1 MDAWIRNSLLCR
13 FRMPPEDD
21 GSHYEG
27 DFDKRNGVSGMVWVA
42 EAIEMAS
49 EYSERLVLGR
59 SLRIWRLPGAPPEEG
74 TGQRGVGSA
83 VDDVGDGAG
92 RPSGVVGVQLAA
104 ADREMETVERLVSR
118 SSSAASARGGWK
130 VIEDGDLKLEDSSP
144 PRRDDD
150 GGPNRVDSIQIIK
163 KLLIKL
169 GGESALEDQGMLQRE
184 RERERETERER
195 ERETERE
202 KGDGELS
209 RPMSPFVTRASPRG
223 DDDAVGSLGARSA
236 PASPASICSDVD
248 AVQGHGAKAASPASE
263 RSEGRRVQERRNV
276 SPGSNDGSLDDS
288 RDMRFTGVFSSML
301 CKSLQRHTTHR
312 IPQNPS
318 VFA

>member
-1 MDAWIRNSLLCR
+1 
-13 FRMPPEDD
+13 MPPEDD
-21 GSHYEG
+21 GSHHEG
-27 DFDKRNGVSGMVWVA
+27 DFDKRNGVCEMVWVA

-49 EYSERLVLGR
+49 EYSERLVLSR

-74 TGQRGVGSA
+74 TGQRGFGSA
-83 VDDVGDGAG
+83 VDDVDDGAG
-92 RPSGVVGVQLAA
+92 RPSGVVGVKLAA
-104 ADREMETVERLVSR
+104 ADRKMEMVERLVSR

-130 VIEDGDLKLEDSSP
+130 VIDDGDLKLQDSSS

-150 GGPNRVDSIQIIK
+150 GGSNRVDSIQIIK

-184 RERERETERER
+184 TERETERER
-195 ERETERE
+195 ERDREKE

-223 DDDAVGSLGARSA
+223 DDDAVDSLRARSA

-248 AVQGHGAKAASPASE
+248 AVQGHGANAASPASE
-263 RSEGRRVQERRNV
+263 RSEGCRVQERRNV

-301 CKSLQRHTTHR
+301 CKSLQRHTMHR
-312 IPQNPS
+312 KPHNSS
-318 VFA
+318 VVA